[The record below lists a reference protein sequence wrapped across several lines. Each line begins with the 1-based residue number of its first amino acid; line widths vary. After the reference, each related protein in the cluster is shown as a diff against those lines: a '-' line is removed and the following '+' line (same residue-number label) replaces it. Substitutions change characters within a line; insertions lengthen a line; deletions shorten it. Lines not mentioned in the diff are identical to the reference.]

1 MITPLG
7 GIDGLFLHLET
18 RTMPMHVGSMH
29 VYRLPRRF
37 SGDFTT
43 RLRHHL
49 AERLHL
55 SPVFTRRL
63 APMPLR
69 LSNPA
74 WIDADRVDLAYHVRE
89 IRLPAPGDVAALQ
102 DCVARLHAEPMD
114 RDRPLWQFH
123 VLQGLDL
130 PGCIGFYGKVHHAA
144 LDGQAAVAMVQAF
157 LDVHATPR
165 AVAPPPPGPDH
176 VPGPAPLVRAV
187 AAHQLQ
193 ETRRVFALLPAL
205 AKTGARF
212 AAESVAARL
221 RARFSSTPPAQGAP
235 APTGTRDT
243 PMFAP
248 RTPLNVTIGRARAF
262 AGVRVP
268 LRRVHAITEHLGGTV
283 NDVVLML
290 CSGALRDHLAA
301 RNALPAT
308 TLFAAVPVSLRPA
321 GDTAQNTQA
330 TMVRMPL
337 ATDIADP
344 IERYAAIRSASASV
358 KRGVGRF
365 RDVIPADFPSVGM
378 PWLLPPMATLVGR
391 ARLADRLPPLAN
403 LVISNVPGPRV
414 PLYLAGARMLSY
426 YPASI
431 VTHGLALNI
440 TVESYVDDLFFG
452 LVACRHA
459 VPDLQ
464 AVADAIAAA
473 EAELTALGRRAA
485 AVARRTRSAR

>member
-89 IRLPAPGDVAALQ
+89 IRLPAPGDAAALQ

-176 VPGPAPLVRAV
+176 VPGPGPLMRAV
-187 AAHQLQ
+187 AAHQLH

-205 AKTGARF
+205 A
-212 AAESVAARL
+212 
-221 RARFSSTPPAQGAP
+221 
-235 APTGTRDT
+235 
-243 PMFAP
+243 
-248 RTPLNVTIGRARAF
+248 
-262 AGVRVP
+262 
-268 LRRVHAITEHLGGTV
+268 TV
-283 NDVVLML
+283 N
-290 CSGALRDHLAA
+290 
-301 RNALPAT
+301 LPAT
-308 TLFAAVPVSLRPA
+308 LGTR
-321 GDTAQNTQA
+321 
-330 TMVRMPL
+330 
-337 ATDIADP
+337 
-344 IERYAAIRSASASV
+344 
-358 KRGVGRF
+358 
-365 RDVIPADFPSVGM
+365 
-378 PWLLPPMATLVGR
+378 
-391 ARLADRLPPLAN
+391 RLADPACLRTVGLYRRE
-403 LVISNVPGPRV
+403 GRV
-414 PLYLAGARMLSY
+414 LS
-426 YPASI
+426 P
-431 VTHGLALNI
+431 V
-440 TVESYVDDLFFG
+440 
-452 LVACRHA
+452 
-459 VPDLQ
+459 
-464 AVADAIAAA
+464 AAA
-473 EAELTALGRRAA
+473 FCADVSQT
-485 AVARRTRSAR
+485 ARRIASQLGLELVG